1 MMEPEEILVRTAI
14 DRLRPL
20 AQELV
25 DAGWRPELV
34 VLAPTELGRIAGYKV
49 ALVVPLDSIPEGD

>member
-1 MMEPEEILVRTAI
+1 MKEREQILVRAAT

-25 DAGWRPELV
+25 DAGWKPELV
-34 VLAPTELGRIAGYKV
+34 VFAPHELERIAGYKV
-49 ALVVPLDSIPEGD
+49 ALVVPLDSIPESD